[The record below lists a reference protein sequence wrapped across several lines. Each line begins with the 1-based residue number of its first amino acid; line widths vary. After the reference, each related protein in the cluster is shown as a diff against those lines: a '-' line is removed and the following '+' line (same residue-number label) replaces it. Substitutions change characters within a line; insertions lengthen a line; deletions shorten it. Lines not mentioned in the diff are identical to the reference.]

1 MSLRRKVTELVHS
14 KPGITLNDLVPLLP
28 ECTRDQIQGAL
39 RNANGMGLIHCKG
52 RLRGPMPG
60 ALPAPYYPGSKEDSP
75 VVSSLARRVA
85 EVIIDK
91 GEGTIDTLRDTFRHI
106 SNRDLEKALSAANAL
121 GLIRMARKS
130 RPTVWMAG
138 RVPLVK
144 PPKVASVW
152 ELASPRDAWPE
163 LPQGR
168 VYAPLG
174 GWHSEEAE
182 TA

>member
-1 MSLRRKVTELVHS
+1 VT
-14 KPGITLNDLVPLLP
+14 T
-28 ECTRDQIQGAL
+28 TFAF
-39 RNANGMGLIHCKG
+39 
-52 RLRGPMPG
+52 
-60 ALPAPYYPGSKEDSP
+60 
-75 VVSSLARRVA
+75 RVA
-85 EVIIDK
+85 EAVVAQ
-91 GEGTIDTLRDTFRHI
+91 GEATIDTIKSSFGHMSR
-106 SNRDLEKALSAANAL
+106 RDLEKALASAH
-121 GLIRMARKS
+121 GKGYIRIARKS

-174 GWHSEEAE
+174 GWHSEEE
-182 TA
+182 GVTA